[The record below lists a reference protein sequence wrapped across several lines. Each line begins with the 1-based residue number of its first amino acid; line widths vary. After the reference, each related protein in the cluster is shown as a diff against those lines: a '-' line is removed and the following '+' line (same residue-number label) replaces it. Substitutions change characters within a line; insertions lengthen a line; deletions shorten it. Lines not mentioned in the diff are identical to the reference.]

1 MSNLTPTDIIT
12 APSGYS
18 FFVVDDHPQD
28 EKRHFWIVIDS
39 QQGGAQ
45 VSLTPLTNAL
55 REPYTLKQND
65 SGEIVFD
72 QSAFDARA
80 ATSDYVGETMR
91 PIPDSELPENMTRY
105 HTHFNDTTRKFEL
118 PIINAD
124 IAHAHER
131 SHDADIAAAVA
142 TICHVDID
150 LMHRNAMLANLN
162 AAETEKARGKYGN
175 FDDCMDT
182 IVDANA
188 EPALE
193 HAWLKSLGDI
203 RHTGRDNPEVEFVT
217 AAHDFATSWQAH
229 IATRTE
235 AQLAASRYEYH
246 LCLFQSLMSDRG
258 KTDNRFLPRGV
269 KIVERKSSPAK
280 AEEMTAAQVFNKV
293 KAVIAPAEGA
303 PKGG

>member
-1 MSNLTPTDIIT
+1 MTALTISDIT
-12 APSGYS
+12 AAPAGYS
-18 FFVVDDHPQD
+18 FQTVADHWQD
-28 EKRHFWIVIDS
+28 EKRHLWMHIDAPWQRS
-39 QQGGAQ
+39 VVELYHISGAF
-45 VSLTPLTNAL
+45 SLPVLFK
-55 REPYTLKQND
+55 RND
-65 SGEIVFD
+65 NGDITYD

-80 ATSDYVGETMR
+80 ASSNLNAIR
-91 PIPDSELPENMTRY
+91 PIPDSELPTEGMTRY

-131 SHDADIAAAVA
+131 NHDSDVAAAVA

-162 AAETEKARGKYGN
+162 AAEAEKARGKYGK
-175 FDDCMDT
+175 FDECMDI

-246 LCLFQSLMSDRG
+246 LCLFQSLMADRG

-269 KIVERKSSPAK
+269 TIVKRKSSPAK
-280 AEEMTAAQVFNKV
+280 AEEMTAAQVFAKV